1 MESITTSKNGILS
14 ASEGTVTITINN
26 ETKELQLGQTIPAG
40 ALVSGSNE
48 FAFVITFD
56 DGTIFNSADTPDD
69 AIIEQVADQQAIDEI
84 AALQALIASGEDPT
98 ANLPETAAGTPTANQ
113 GDFGYVSVSRD
124 GAETIANT
132 GYDTTGQTATPTAV
146 TQEEVLIENDSP
158 SIVLNDVITVSEDQV
173 AAGNVLDNDSDTD
186 SGLSVVSFEV
196 DGQTYPA
203 GTEIELEGGV
213 LVINPD
219 GSFTFS
225 PNEDW
230 NGQVPVITYT
240 TNTGETATLTIEVT
254 PVDDASVLANDTNTV
269 AEDTVATGNVLDNDS
284 DVDSDLSVSSFE
296 VDGQTYTAGTE
307 VALEGGVL
315 IINEDGSYTFTPNE
329 NWNGTVPV
337 ITYTTNTGVT
347 ATLTIEVT
355 PVDDASVLAND
366 TNTVAEDTVA
376 TGNVLDNDS
385 DVDSDLSVSSFEVNG
400 QTYTAGTE
408 VALEGG
414 VLIIN
419 EDGSYT
425 FTPNENWNGTVPVI
439 TYTTNTGVTA
449 TLTIEVTPVDDASV
463 LANDT
468 NTVTEDTVATG
479 NVLDNDGD
487 VDSDLNVSGFEVDG
501 QTYTAGTDVAIEGGV
516 LVINEDGSYIFT
528 PNENWNGTVPVI
540 TYTTNTG
547 ETATLTIE
555 VTPVN
560 DAPTID
566 VVANDFTE
574 NSAAAGDVA
583 ATYNTFD
590 EDGDAL
596 TVDFTAGT
604 NTDGYY
610 ALINGEV
617 VLTQAGADLIN
628 NGGTLP
634 AIDLTVSD
642 GSLTGQDSDTP
653 VVSPINDAPVSDSY
667 SFSYNEN
674 SSDSTVIGTVNAID
688 PEGTPVT
695 YSIVS
700 GNDDAWFEID
710 PTTGVISLTP
720 AGVAAV
726 ANDFEALANVHNLVV
741 GASDGVNTTNINV
754 TLTELDVNETPEF
767 TPPVGETSYNFT
779 YFENSSDST
788 V

>member
-146 TQEEVLIENDSP
+146 TQKEVLIENDSP
-158 SIVLNDVITVSEDQV
+158 SVVLNDVITVSEDQV
-173 AAGNVLDNDSDTD
+173 ASGNVLDNDSDTD
-186 SGLSVVSFEV
+186 SSLSVVSFEV

-240 TNTGETATLTIEVT
+240 TNTGE
-254 PVDDASVLANDTNTV
+254 
-269 AEDTVATGNVLDNDS
+269 
-284 DVDSDLSVSSFE
+284 
-296 VDGQTYTAGTE
+296 
-307 VALEGGVL
+307 
-315 IINEDGSYTFTPNE
+315 
-329 NWNGTVPV
+329 
-337 ITYTTNTGVT
+337 T

-468 NTVTEDTVATG
+468 NTVAEDTVATG
-479 NVLDNDGD
+479 NVLDNDSD
-487 VDSDLNVSGFEVDG
+487 VDSDLSVSGFEVDG
-501 QTYTAGTDVAIEGGV
+501 QTYTPGTDVALEGGV
-516 LVINEDGSYIFT
+516 LIINEDGSYTFT

-555 VTPVN
+555 ITPVN

-674 SSDSTVIGTVNAID
+674 SSDSTVIGTVNATD

-710 PTTGVISLTP
+710 PVTGVISLTP

-726 ANDFEALANVHNLVV
+726 A
-741 GASDGVNTTNINV
+741 
-754 TLTELDVNETPEF
+754 
-767 TPPVGETSYNFT
+767 
-779 YFENSSDST
+779 
-788 V
+788 

>member
-158 SIVLNDVITVSEDQV
+158 SVVLNDVITVSEDQV

-203 GTEIELEGGV
+203 GTEIELEDGV

-385 DVDSDLSVSSFEVNG
+385 DVDSDLSVSSFEVDG

-439 TYTTNTGVTA
+439 TYTTNTG
-449 TLTIEVTPVDDASV
+449 
-463 LANDT
+463 
-468 NTVTEDTVATG
+468 
-479 NVLDNDGD
+479 
-487 VDSDLNVSGFEVDG
+487 
-501 QTYTAGTDVAIEGGV
+501 
-516 LVINEDGSYIFT
+516 
-528 PNENWNGTVPVI
+528 
-540 TYTTNTG
+540 

-555 VTPVN
+555 ITPVN

-710 PTTGVISLTP
+710 PVTGVISLTP

-779 YFENSSDST
+779 
-788 V
+788 

>member
-158 SIVLNDVITVSEDQV
+158 SVVLNDVITVSEDQV

-203 GTEIELEGGV
+203 GTEIELEDGV

-385 DVDSDLSVSSFEVNG
+385 DVDSDLSVSSFEVDG

-439 TYTTNTGVTA
+439 TYTTNTG
-449 TLTIEVTPVDDASV
+449 
-463 LANDT
+463 
-468 NTVTEDTVATG
+468 
-479 NVLDNDGD
+479 
-487 VDSDLNVSGFEVDG
+487 
-501 QTYTAGTDVAIEGGV
+501 
-516 LVINEDGSYIFT
+516 
-528 PNENWNGTVPVI
+528 
-540 TYTTNTG
+540 

-555 VTPVN
+555 ITPVN

-710 PTTGVISLTP
+710 PVTGVISLTP
-720 AGVAAV
+720 AGV
-726 ANDFEALANVHNLVV
+726 
-741 GASDGVNTTNINV
+741 
-754 TLTELDVNETPEF
+754 
-767 TPPVGETSYNFT
+767 
-779 YFENSSDST
+779 
-788 V
+788 

>member
-158 SIVLNDVITVSEDQV
+158 SVVLNDVITVSEDQV

-203 GTEIELEGGV
+203 GTEIELEDGV

-385 DVDSDLSVSSFEVNG
+385 DVDSDLSVSSFEVDG

-439 TYTTNTGVTA
+439 TYTTNTG
-449 TLTIEVTPVDDASV
+449 
-463 LANDT
+463 
-468 NTVTEDTVATG
+468 
-479 NVLDNDGD
+479 
-487 VDSDLNVSGFEVDG
+487 
-501 QTYTAGTDVAIEGGV
+501 
-516 LVINEDGSYIFT
+516 
-528 PNENWNGTVPVI
+528 
-540 TYTTNTG
+540 

-555 VTPVN
+555 ITPVN

-674 SSDSTVIGTVNAID
+674 SSDSTVIGTVSAID

-710 PTTGVISLTP
+710 PVTGVISLTP

-788 V
+788 VIGTVSAIDPEGTPVTYSIVSGNDDAWFEIDPVTGVISLTPAGVAAVANDFEALANVHNLVVGASDGVNTTNINVTLT